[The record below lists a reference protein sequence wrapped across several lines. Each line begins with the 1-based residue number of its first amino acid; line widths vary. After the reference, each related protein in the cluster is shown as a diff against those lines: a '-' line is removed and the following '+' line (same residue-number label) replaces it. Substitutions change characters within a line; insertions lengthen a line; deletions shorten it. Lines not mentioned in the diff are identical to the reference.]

1 MGKQELKQ
9 YSYCLR
15 YTYRPHDQS
24 NSGGNPRG
32 LQQIVDNK
40 SQFDYTLAALLLIFN
55 EKHRK
60 CFC

>member
-9 YSYCLR
+9 YSYCLS
-15 YTYRPHDQS
+15 YTYWPHDQS
-24 NSGGNPRG
+24 NSGGNLRG
-32 LQQIVDNK
+32 LQQIVGNK
-40 SQFDYTLAALLLIFN
+40 TQSDYTLAALLLIFN